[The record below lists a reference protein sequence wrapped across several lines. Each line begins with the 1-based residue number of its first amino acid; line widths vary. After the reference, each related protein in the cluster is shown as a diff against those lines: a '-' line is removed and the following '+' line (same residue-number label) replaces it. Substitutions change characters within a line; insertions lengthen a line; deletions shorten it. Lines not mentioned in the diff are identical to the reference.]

1 MSTVKTHIDDMQDWT
16 PSERY
21 LLGFGAVQLLVV
33 ILVAIGHTSTMPI
46 GPGNP
51 EILHHFGY
59 DPSWLGVNVLFIL
72 AGFMAMR
79 SLSRSQNGLSVTI
92 SRVKRIFPYLAAY
105 ALLIVLVVYPIL
117 GQPAASLTDLFKHL
131 GLYAIDVL
139 SCLDPGRVLP
149 GLLDEANYMC
159 VIQGAIWTFRWGIAA
174 YVGIAIAAKLRLLD
188 DRRKVLALAV
198 IAVSGYVTLFSAQVW
213 GLFTLPESLQPAAR
227 LGAMFAIGMAI
238 FPYRAAI
245 FKMRFLVPGL
255 LVATLIQFYLLPWTP
270 LIEVFTSVFWALA
283 AFTLMRTPLAAR
295 LSFNKNQGL
304 GIALYI
310 FHWPIAQLILLS
322 LPAISPLG
330 LIAVSVPVAL
340 AFSVAL
346 SFIVSRGMPQSRPVT
361 LPAQNENHA

>member
-1 MSTVKTHIDDMQDWT
+1 
-16 PSERY
+16 
-21 LLGFGAVQLLVV
+21 VQLLVV

-117 GQPAASLTDLFKHL
+117 G
-131 GLYAIDVL
+131 DVL

-340 AFSVAL
+340 AFSFAL